1 MLKLYHISY
10 LYIPVVGFIIAI
22 TVGIVT
28 SLIIGKL
35 FGNFKFIKSKKF
47 RNIYL
52 EHLLILKKTLIF

>member
-10 LYIPVVGFIIAI
+10 LYIPVVGFLTSI
-22 TVGIVT
+22 TVGILT

-47 RNIYL
+47 FKKLFIYL
-52 EHLLILKKTLIF
+52 KIIFEL